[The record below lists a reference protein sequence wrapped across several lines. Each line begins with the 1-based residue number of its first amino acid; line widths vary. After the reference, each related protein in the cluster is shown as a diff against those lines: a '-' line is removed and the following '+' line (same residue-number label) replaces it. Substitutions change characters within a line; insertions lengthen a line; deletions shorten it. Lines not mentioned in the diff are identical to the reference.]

1 MVQGDTVAVQKVVM
15 DFEKA
20 LWAVVKS
27 VINVI
32 VMGCVSLDSSDIE
45 EG

>member
-1 MVQGDTVAVQKVVM
+1 MQGDTVAVQKVVM

-20 LWAVVKS
+20 LWPVVKS
-27 VINVI
+27 MINVI
-32 VMGCVSLDSSDIE
+32 VMGCVSLYSSDME